1 MVMRRCPSLQETTKE
16 LPNMQKTF
24 VYGASGHGK
33 VVADILLASSESTFV
48 GFVDDRAELQGTHV
62 LGFPVFGSGQWLEEE
77 VRKVKVSVALGVG
90 DNFVRERLAEKCLAW
105 GAELATLVHPAASVS
120 ASARLGSGAVVLAQ
134 AAINP
139 NARIGRGTIV
149 NTGAVVEHDV
159 VIGDYAHVAPN
170 ATMGGA
176 SSLGDYSF
184 LALNA
189 VVLNCV
195 SVGSYSIVGAGA
207 VAVHNIPDH
216 VVAYGVPARIHRD
229 LCVSARVRNAG
240 H

>member
-1 MVMRRCPSLQETTKE
+1 
-16 LPNMQKTF
+16 MQKTF

-33 VVADILLASSESTFV
+33 VVADILLARKDPSFA
-48 GFVDDRAELQGTHV
+48 GFVDDRTELRGAYV
-62 LGFPVFGSGQWLEEE
+62 LGFPVFGNGCWLEEE
-77 VRKVKVSVALGVG
+77 IGRERVTVALGVG
-90 DNFVRERLAEKCLAW
+90 DNLTRQLLAEKCLAW
-105 GAELATLVHPAASVS
+105 GAELATLIHPTASVS
-120 ASARLGSGAVVLAQ
+120 STARLGTGTVVMAQ

-139 NARIGRGTIV
+139 NARIGRGSVV
-149 NTGAVVEHDV
+149 NTAAVVEHDV

-176 SSLGDYSF
+176 SSLGDCSL

-189 VVLNCV
+189 TVLHCV

-207 VAVHNIPDH
+207 VAVCDIPDN
-216 VVAYGVPARIHRD
+216 VVAFGVPATVRRD
-229 LCVSARVRNAG
+229 LCSTCGRKSVSKSTDD

>member
-1 MVMRRCPSLQETTKE
+1 MSVHR
-16 LPNMQKTF
+16 TF

-33 VVADILLASSESTFV
+33 VVCDILLALKDASFA
-48 GFVDDRAELQGTHV
+48 GFVDDRAALAGTHV
-62 LGFPVFGSGQWLEEE
+62 LGFPVFGNGYWLREEIE
-77 VRKVKVSVALGVG
+77 KGNVTVALGVG
-90 DNFVRERLAEKCLAW
+90 DNFIRQKLAEKCLGW
-105 GAELATLVHPAASVS
+105 GADLATLVHPRASVS
-120 ASARLGSGAVVLAQ
+120 ASARLGSGTVVMAQ

-139 NARIGRGTIV
+139 DATIGRAAIV
-149 NTGAVVEHDV
+149 NTAAIVEHDV
-159 VIGDYAHVAPN
+159 VIGDFAHVAPN

-207 VAVHNIPDH
+207 VAVHNVADH
-216 VVAYGVPARIHRD
+216 VVAYGVPARIRRD
-229 LCVSARVRNAG
+229 SSVRAQATRESTRE
-240 H
+240 